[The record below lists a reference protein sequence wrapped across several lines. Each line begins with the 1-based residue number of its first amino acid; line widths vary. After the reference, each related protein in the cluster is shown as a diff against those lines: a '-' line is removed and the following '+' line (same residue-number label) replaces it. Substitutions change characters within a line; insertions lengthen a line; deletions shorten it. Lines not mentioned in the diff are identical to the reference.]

1 MLNAPVQLDQSQD
14 SHATR
19 PRDSVSVSHAMTSLL
34 SPEWTGTLGQ
44 ILQRTGALS
53 KLNEI
58 QQVDLFFVNN
68 VHGISLTEVTATAS
82 STGWEGRW
90 NFRATRPSVESNCPA
105 LLQLFIFN
113 GAVSEYQIFVP

>member
-1 MLNAPVQLDQSQD
+1 MPHVLVTPCLLVTQL
-14 SHATR
+14 
-19 PRDSVSVSHAMTSLL
+19 TSLL
-34 SPEWTGTLGQ
+34 SPEWAGTLGQ

-90 NFRATRPSVESNCPA
+90 NFESNEA
-105 LLQLFIFN
+105 LCRI
-113 GAVSEYQIFVP
+113 